1 MQNTLTFDIETVP
14 QQAPLTTLQDTEI
27 EKRIDSLL
35 LRKPDENREK
45 TKRLIMATNPFFGE
59 IVCIGFYK
67 TTLSGETGS
76 IALTGTE
83 KQILEKFWGIVGKFD
98 GLFISFNGIDFD
110 VPFILKR
117 SMYHRIEPR
126 NNNFLDL
133 KRYSRFPH
141 YDVKQVISD
150 FDRFAGGTLELICE
164 FLGMP
169 SPKAGGIRAENIEKE
184 YKKGNIAG
192 ISQYCLLDVETTY
205 KIWDISKKYTFN
217 PTRRN

>member
-1 MQNTLTFDIETVP
+1 MKNTLTFDIETVP
-14 QQAPLTTLQDTEI
+14 QQAPLTTLQETEI
-27 EKRIDSLL
+27 EKRIDALL
-35 LRKPDENREK
+35 LRKPDEDREK
-45 TKRLIMATNPFFGE
+45 AKRLIMATNPFFGE

-67 TTLSGETGS
+67 TTLSGEAGS

-117 SMYHRIEPR
+117 SMHHRIEPN

-169 SPKAGGIRAENIEKE
+169 SPKAGGIRAENVEEE
-184 YKKGNIAG
+184 YKKGNIEG